1 MAYGTCGWISGAA
14 VQEWGS
20 GMPWNV
26 AFDESL
32 GVVTV
37 KVWGQAQP
45 AEHWAAQTEAMRLC
59 REKRCSR
66 LLVDLRELS
75 TALSTTMDCLDFGQ
89 ELARK
94 APALRIA
101 HVVPGEARSKADVR
115 FTSTVEANR
124 GVVAREFATVEEARA
139 WLLEK
144 APRNGGQPAPA
155 ARHGKH

>member
-1 MAYGTCGWISGAA
+1 
-14 VQEWGS
+14 
-20 GMPWNV
+20 MPWSA
-26 AFDESL
+26 AFDDAS
-32 GVVTV
+32 GVVSI
-37 KVWGQAQP
+37 KVSGQAQP
-45 AEHWAAQTEAMRLC
+45 AEHWAAQNEAMRLC

-75 TALSTTMDCLDFGQ
+75 TVLSTTMDCLDFGQ

-94 APALRIA
+94 APPLRIA
-101 HVVPGEARSKADVR
+101 HVVPGDARSKADVR

-144 APRNGGQPAPA
+144 TPRDGGPPASA
-155 ARHGKH
+155 ALHGKH